1 MTLMQLRRLGR
12 ERAQELLALAVLWL
26 LLPLV
31 SLVLMLALADV
42 LFKMTAAWR
51 WLAFGGIVAS
61 LIAVVVWLVRF
72 SRHRLSL
79 QALAVLVEKAQ
90 PTADNHII
98 NAVQFYEQ
106 GNVQADFIER
116 LLEEPGV
123 RLEQIEARQLYPAR
137 SRQWLKRAYPV
148 ALLLWLIPFLCAPA
162 GMATSLGRI
171 FLPFAGIRPHSRT
184 VIVEV
189 TPGDLSVKRG
199 QEVEIVAQLAGDIPS
214 KATLQLEDE
223 TEPPV
228 TLEMAS
234 GENASF
240 SAKTSALYA
249 TTRYRVLAGDAS
261 SEWHRLRIAPVPG
274 LVRWEAAVAPP
285 PHTGRKNYL
294 VKHDQEVMEVM
305 PGSTMIFAGLATMRL
320 ASIAILQG
328 DKELAVKE
336 LNSKEFSVKANL
348 VSDAPVSIKLLSAEE
363 VEAVQP
369 VPLTFTLD
377 APPAIALVDTPL
389 NSKVE
394 RGSEVA
400 IAFSAKDDFGV
411 AKVTLERIPIEAG
424 PTEEVRH
431 VQPETTPA
439 LAFNGRFLVDTGSFD
454 LGRDE
459 PLRLRLCAADNNPRV
474 HKAYSAMVTIDFLKA
489 EEKRENRAN
498 AMRQAEDGMA
508 QLIRRQ
514 RLNLKDTRQL
524 LDMLTANGDL
534 PPKRLE
540 GVTAEQGGI
549 RTTAIS
555 LLEDRTAL
563 GYVGD
568 ILANLVNHEMKEAVE
583 LLASVPRTLPSAR
596 GIAMK
601 KAADAENAI
610 LSALTGLTEGMA
622 AEQEHQDKAD
632 IFAVLQKLIKLQRD
646 NLKETQEASKG
657 KQIVVSALLHNQD
670 RIAQETLSFANTCL
684 SQASQRTADEFSA
697 QLRKAH
703 SILSE
708 TAAYEMALG
717 ASEAL
722 EEKDF
727 QSAID
732 CQKKVLK
739 ALMNA
744 LDILNQWRVKNAKET
759 IEAAAA
765 VIKEVGEKL
774 DELEK
779 KQAHIV
785 EVTRDMKARGKLDD
799 EAREKLGEM
808 DKEQKEMADAIEQ
821 LANDLYQFPE
831 LPVCNELNAK
841 MREVYEDVLQALD
854 SENSPSIEIAVQ
866 KEDAILDAIRSTKER
881 IEDVEMW
888 LPDVPD
894 HFVWNMES
902 FDTDEFPEI
911 PLVPLPDELEDLV
924 GELLDQAEEI
934 DAQSQD
940 TTGNNIIADTEMGWA
955 VMDGPMPSF
964 SAKGKSG
971 NTRPNDN
978 EMTGRSGA
986 GREGQATGEL
996 VENHVKG
1003 YEGRETHAR
1012 RTQDQ
1017 FQKGMVTEDEDSTL
1031 KARATGGGK
1040 LGGESE
1046 TQGMFGNAPRRDL
1059 HTAAHSR
1066 QQQKLRQEAEVLYA
1080 SARLLYIGSGSLG
1093 EATRELRAL
1102 ESAPPDIRELGSL
1115 RRRILRRLEDS
1126 RVEAKGGTV
1135 LPMPVNKVNQAGG
1148 VALED
1153 SDTEKLS
1160 EEYKPILTDYYRGL
1174 GE

>member
-1 MTLMQLRRLGR
+1 M
-12 ERAQELLALAVLWL
+12 
-26 LLPLV
+26 
-31 SLVLMLALADV
+31 
-42 LFKMTAAWR
+42 
-51 WLAFGGIVAS
+51 
-61 LIAVVVWLVRF
+61 
-72 SRHRLSL
+72 
-79 QALAVLVEKAQ
+79 
-90 PTADNHII
+90 
-98 NAVQFYEQ
+98 
-106 GNVQADFIER
+106 
-116 LLEEPGV
+116 
-123 RLEQIEARQLYPAR
+123 
-137 SRQWLKRAYPV
+137 
-148 ALLLWLIPFLCAPA
+148 
-162 GMATSLGRI
+162 MA
-171 FLPFAGIRPHSRT
+171 
-184 VIVEV
+184 
-189 TPGDLSVKRG
+189 
-199 QEVEIVAQLAGDIPS
+199 
-214 KATLQLEDE
+214 
-223 TEPPV
+223 
-228 TLEMAS
+228 
-234 GENASF
+234 
-240 SAKTSALYA
+240 
-249 TTRYRVLAGDAS
+249 
-261 SEWHRLRIAPVPG
+261 
-274 LVRWEAAVAPP
+274 
-285 PHTGRKNYL
+285 
-294 VKHDQEVMEVM
+294 
-305 PGSTMIFAGLATMRL
+305 GSTMIFAGLATMRL

-328 DKELAVKE
+328 DQEIALKE
-336 LNSKEFSVKANL
+336 LNGNEFNVKANL
-348 VSDAPVSIKLLSAEE
+348 VSEAPVSIKLLSGEG

-369 VPLTFTLD
+369 VPLTFKQD
-377 APPAIALVDTPL
+377 APPAIALVDTL
-389 NSKVE
+389 LASKVE

-400 IAFSAKDDFGV
+400 IAFAAKDDFGV
-411 AKVTLERIPIEAG
+411 AKVTLERIPLEAG
-424 PTEEVRH
+424 PTEEVRL
-431 VQPETTPA
+431 VQPENKPA
-439 LAFNGRFLVDTGSFD
+439 LVFNGRFLVDTGSFD

-459 PLRLRLCAADNNPRV
+459 PLRLRLCAVDNNPRQ
-474 HKAYSAMVTIDFLKA
+474 HKAFSPLVTIDFLKA
-489 EEKRENRAN
+489 DEKRENRAN
-498 AMRQAEDGMA
+498 TMRQTEDGLA

-514 RLNLKDTRQL
+514 RLNLKDTRQQV
-524 LDMLTANGDL
+524 DMLSANGDL
-534 PPKRLE
+534 SLQRVE
-540 GVTAEQGGI
+540 GITSEQGGI
-549 RTTAIS
+549 RTAAIA
-555 LLEDRTAL
+555 LLEDRSAL
-563 GYVGD
+563 GFVGD

-583 LLASVPRTLPSAR
+583 LLMSVPRTLPSAR
-596 GIAMK
+596 GIVLQK
-601 KAADAENAI
+601 TVEAENAI
-610 LSALTGLTEGMA
+610 IAALTGLKEGMV
-622 AEQEHQDKAD
+622 AEQDHQEKAD
-632 IFAVLQKLIKLQRD
+632 IFTVLQRLVKLQRE

-657 KQIVVSALLHNQD
+657 KEIAVNALLHNQD
-670 RIAQETLSFANTCL
+670 RIAQETLSFSNTCL
-684 SQASQRTADEFSA
+684 SQASQRAADEFSA

-708 TAAYEMALG
+708 SEAYEMALG

-722 EEKDF
+722 EEKDY
-727 QSAID
+727 QSAIGS
-732 CQKKVLK
+732 QKTVLK
-739 ALMNA
+739 ALLNV

-765 VIKEVGEKL
+765 VIHEVGEKL

-779 KQAHIV
+779 KQAHIA

-799 EAREKLGEM
+799 EVREKLAEM
-808 DKEQKEMADAIEQ
+808 DKEQKEMADAVEQ

-841 MREVYEDVLQALD
+841 MREVFEDVLQALD
-854 SENSPSIEIAVQ
+854 SENSPSVEIAVQ
-866 KEDAILDAIRSTKER
+866 KEDALLDAIRNTKER

-924 GELLDQAEEI
+924 GELLDQAEDI

-940 TTGNNIIADTEMGWA
+940 TTGNNIVADAEMGWA
-955 VMDGPMPSF
+955 VMDGPMPGF

-1080 SARLLYIGSGSLG
+1080 SARLLYIGSGGLG
-1093 EATRELRAL
+1093 EASRDLRAL
-1102 ESAPPDIRELGSL
+1102 ESTPPDIRELGSL

-1126 RVEAKGGTV
+1126 QVEAKGGTV
-1135 LPMPVNKVNQAGG
+1135 LPMPVTKVNQAGG
-1148 VALED
+1148 IATED

-1160 EEYKPILTDYYRGL
+1160 DEYKPLLNDYYRGL